1 MAAPVPGHSDSMGR
15 GEISVLTSVPFA
27 IAAGVVLGFL
37 AGLGVGGGSL
47 LILWL
52 TLVLGMDAGT
62 ARAIN
67 LMFFITAAG
76 SVSVFRW
83 RQGTLHLKAVLPAII
98 VGGCMAALFSFVSYV
113 IDQELAK
120 KLFGGLLLITGLREL
135 FYRPR
140 KAR

>member
-1 MAAPVPGHSDSMGR
+1 MLS
-15 GEISVLTSVPFA
+15 I
-27 IAAGVVLGFL
+27 VVGLILGFL

-52 TLVLGMDAGT
+52 TLYLTVEPIT

-76 SVSVFRW
+76 SVSLFRFKN
-83 RQGTLHLKAVLPAII
+83 GDVHIKTILPAMIS
-98 VGGCMAALFSFVSYV
+98 GCIAAALCSWLGTH
-113 IDQELAK
+113 IDQDILRK
-120 KLFGGLLLITGLREL
+120 IFGGLLLITGVREL

-140 KAR
+140 KAK